1 MNATVL
7 AALNGSERQLI
18 AETEPKA
25 LALLDEDEV
34 AALHT
39 RIQRARNKYVGI
51 YRRGASARVVDRGAR
66 GEARPKN
73 RTAALKVEAF
83 EDALSRVSRRLAAL
97 SRESASALRTERLE
111 AARAAKAGTTKSA
124 SASPQAKEPR
134 SATTTP
140 RGDRALRSPARE
152 KNRAGTRALG
162 DRRQAKR
169 DAR

>member
-39 RIQRARNKYVGI
+39 RIQRARNKYVGL

-97 SRESASALRTERLE
+97 SRESASALRTERIE
-111 AARAAKAGTTKSA
+111 AARAAKAGTSKSA
-124 SASPQAKEPR
+124 APKSKSNRKA
-134 SATTTP
+134 SATATP

-152 KNRAGTRALG
+152 KNRAGTTAMG
-162 DRRQAKR
+162 ARRQAKR
-169 DAR
+169 DSR